1 MVKKLE
7 FFSYTSAV
15 LTLIYFQITSK
26 SYVTNGGR
34 LGYGSSEGKGL
45 GSKGQSCT
53 LQIVENS
60 RSTDEKKVEL
70 VQKIFE

>member
-1 MVKKLE
+1 ML
-7 FFSYTSAV
+7 S
-15 LTLIYFQITSK
+15 LIYFQNTSK

-34 LGYGSSEGKGL
+34 LGYGSREGKGL

-53 LQIVENS
+53 LKIVENN
-60 RSTDEKKVEL
+60 RSTDEKEFEL